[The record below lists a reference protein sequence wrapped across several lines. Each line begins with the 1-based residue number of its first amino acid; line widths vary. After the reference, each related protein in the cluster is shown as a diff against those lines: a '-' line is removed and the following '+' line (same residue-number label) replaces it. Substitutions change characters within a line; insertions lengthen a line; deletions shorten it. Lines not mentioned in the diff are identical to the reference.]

1 MGNAPLRKVL
11 SYRDLAGMTLE
22 DHTAHWE
29 GFVWQAG
36 PVVVTH
42 EGGPWGKVQV
52 WAATR
57 TEGERVIRHAA
68 DIAGVDVDCAKC
80 EWVVHL
86 AQNSRYG
93 RTGRMI
99 PKPLRGGGISVT
111 MRMGPSGLP
120 EIARPATDL

>member
-1 MGNAPLRKVL
+1 MGASPLRKTL

-22 DHTAHWE
+22 DHTAHWD

-42 EGGPWGKVQV
+42 QGAPWGRVQV

-57 TEGERVIRHAA
+57 AEGERVIRHAA
-68 DIAGVDVDCAKC
+68 AIAGVDVDGANC
-80 EWVVHL
+80 EWHVHL
-86 AQNSRYG
+86 AQSSRYG
-93 RTGRMI
+93 KTGRMV

-111 MRMGPSGLP
+111 MRPGPSALP
-120 EIARPATDL
+120 EIAMPASDL